1 MTVSEEFN
9 KECVFKRVWLRMLMT
24 VCKEFDETC
33 EKQCDKECL
42 KRVCEIK
49 VCKLDRDEEYVIK
62 SVW

>member
-1 MTVSEEFN
+1 MCSKVCDY
-9 KECVFKRVWLRMLMT
+9 ECLMT